1 MANRALLRRAGA
13 DDLGLRQA
21 LSDRLLPWLVAAMA
35 FLAALALAG
44 AVAASGLAR
53 HWRQG
58 AAAILTVQV
67 SSPEAPAG
75 APAPDDAA
83 SARGAAGQ
91 PGGAAPAPGGASIAA
106 SAPGGLGNSSA
117 NGTQPAASGAAG
129 GASPE
134 AMSGTGS
141 APASGL
147 SRANAALAVLRGLPG
162 VREARMVSDAEL
174 ADLLRPWLGA
184 DAGTLSLSLPAVIET
199 RLNDPPPDLA
209 DLSARLEAAAPG
221 TLVERNEAWMER
233 LSALARSL
241 QACAA
246 AALFVV
252 AGVAAAVVAIA
263 TRAGLHARREAIEI
277 VHGLGAT
284 DGYIAG
290 RFARRAT
297 MLALSGAILGTLA
310 ALPVLLG
317 LAVLAAP
324 FSGGLG
330 PAYGVAA
337 LSAAAPGAAAAAL
350 PSLLAALPPTLWFA
364 LPGPALVAA
373 LIGWLTAQGTVR
385 AWLRRLP

>member
-1 MANRALLRRAGA
+1 MVNGTLLRRVGA

-53 HWRQG
+53 HWQQG

-67 SSPEAPAG
+67 PSPDAPSG
-75 APAPDDAA
+75 PVAPDDAA
-83 SARGAAGQ
+83 TRSAAGGTNAASPGDSAAPNAPAQ
-91 PGGAAPAPGGASIAA
+91 PAAGPAPGYATAGTGAAPA
-106 SAPGGLGNSSA
+106 
-117 NGTQPAASGAAG
+117 SGV
-129 GASPE
+129 
-134 AMSGTGS
+134 
-141 APASGL
+141 
-147 SRANAALAVLRGLPG
+147 SRANAVLAALRDQPG
-162 VREARMVSDAEL
+162 VREARMLSGSEL
-174 ADLLRPWLGA
+174 SDLLRPWLGA
-184 DAGTLSLSLPAVIET
+184 DAGALSFSLPAVIET
-199 RLNDPPPDLA
+199 RLGNQPPDLA
-209 DLSARLEAAAPG
+209 ALSARLQAVAPG

-241 QACAA
+241 QACVA
-246 AALFVV
+246 AALIVV
-252 AGVAAAVVAIA
+252 AGVAAAVVAVA
-263 TRAGLHARREAIEI
+263 TRAGLYARREAIEI

-290 RFARRAT
+290 RFARRVT
-297 MLALSGAILGTLA
+297 LLALSGAVLGTLA

-317 LAVLAAP
+317 LATLAAP
-324 FSGGLG
+324 FSGGL
-330 PAYGVAA
+330 PAEGAAGAQPA
-337 LSAAAPGAAAAAL
+337 LS
-350 PSLLAALPPTLWFA
+350 SLAALPPSLWFA